1 MDRPI
6 KKRQSR
12 HRRSGRPKPL
22 ILTERHNQIILTV
35 FLYRKLTRS
44 QIQRLIGMKHAS
56 PTNRCLRRLY
66 DNRYLD
72 RRFRP
77 TVLGSSEAIYTL
89 GPIGVAIVAG
99 TLSIDAA
106 EVKRRRR
113 NDKTAKND
121 ALDHDL
127 LVNDFRIAITL
138 NLARDSRFS
147 LVRWLEP
154 RDCEYHFEVQ
164 KRGTTDKMFLRPD
177 GYFELDDGR
186 DLYAFF
192 VEIDLSTSGHNKLK
206 RKFET
211 YLAFQRR
218 GFYQRAFDKKF
229 FYVLVIAKTKTRA
242 ANLKKTTGQLE
253 SDQFW
258 FTSTEEAQ
266 DHPLTSNIWMRSG
279 RKVAGPLF
287 RLRSKEN
294 TR

>member
-1 MDRPI
+1 MDRPA

-12 HRRSGRPKPL
+12 HHRSGRPKPL
-22 ILTERHNQIILTV
+22 ILTNRLKQVILTV

-44 QIQRLIGMKHAS
+44 QIQRLFGMKHAS

-66 DNRYLD
+66 DNSYLD

-89 GPIGVAIVAG
+89 GPKGVANVAD

-113 NDKTAKND
+113 LDKSAKND
-121 ALDHDL
+121 ALDHDM
-127 LVNDFRIAITL
+127 LVNDFRIAVTL
-138 NLARDSRFS
+138 NLARYSRFS

-164 KRGTTDKMFLRPD
+164 KRAKTDKMFLRPD
-177 GYFELDDGR
+177 GYFELADGH

-192 VEIDLSTSGHNKLK
+192 IEIDLSTSGHNKLK

-211 YLAFQRR
+211 YLAFQKR
-218 GFYQRAFDKKF
+218 GFYRQAFDKEF
-229 FYVLVIAKTKTRA
+229 FYVLVITKTKTRA
-242 ANLKKTTGQLE
+242 ANLKKITDQLE
-253 SDQFW
+253 SDKFW
-258 FTSTEEAQ
+258 FTSTEAAQ
-266 DHPLTSNIWMRSG
+266 DRPLTSNIWMRSG

-287 RLRSKEN
+287 RLRRKEN

>member
-1 MDRPI
+1 MNKPI

-12 HRRSGRPKPL
+12 HRRSGRPMPL
-22 ILTERHNQIILTV
+22 NLTDRHKQIILTV

-44 QIQRLIGMKHAS
+44 QIQHLFGMKHAS

-89 GPIGVAIVAG
+89 GPKGVAIVSDS
-99 TLSIDAA
+99 LSIDAA

-113 NDKTAKND
+113 LDKSAKND

-127 LVNDFRIAITL
+127 LVNDFRIAVTL
-138 NLARDSRFS
+138 NLARNSRLS

-154 RDCEYHFEVQ
+154 RDCEYNFEVQ
-164 KRGTTDKMFLRPD
+164 KRGKTDKMFLRPD
-177 GYFELDDGR
+177 GYFELNNGR

-192 VEIDLSTSGHNKLK
+192 VEVDLSTSGHKKLK

-211 YLAFQRR
+211 
-218 GFYQRAFDKKF
+218 
-229 FYVLVIAKTKTRA
+229 
-242 ANLKKTTGQLE
+242 
-253 SDQFW
+253 
-258 FTSTEEAQ
+258 
-266 DHPLTSNIWMRSG
+266 
-279 RKVAGPLF
+279 
-287 RLRSKEN
+287 
-294 TR
+294 